1 MDVRLL
7 DWARAVK
14 ARNAPSPVPPLWLFT
29 DAGRLPDL
37 LATVARLPRGLAG
50 VVFRHDADPD
60 RAALGPR
67 LARLCRERRLAL
79 VVAGDARLAMRLGAG
94 VHLRGGVW
102 RGPPR
107 IFARLGGRLVTSSAH
122 DAADLLRAR
131 RAGADACFLSPVF
144 PTASHPGGASLGV
157 LRWSIAAGTARRK
170 GVPVLALGGID
181 GASIRLLPR
190 GRCAGAGAIGALA

>member
-94 VHLRGGVW
+94 VHLRGGVM
-102 RGPPR
+102 RRTGHQPP
-107 IFARLGGRLVTSSAH
+107 
-122 DAADLLRAR
+122 ADLLRAR